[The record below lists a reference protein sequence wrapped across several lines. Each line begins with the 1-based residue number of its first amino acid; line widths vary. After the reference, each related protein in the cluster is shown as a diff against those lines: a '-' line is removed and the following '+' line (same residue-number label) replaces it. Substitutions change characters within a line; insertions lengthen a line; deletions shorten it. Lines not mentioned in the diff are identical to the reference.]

1 MISGRFYYALLT
13 LPFWLAFQSTGALA
27 VAAPPRVEPCSL
39 FTTTEVEQ
47 VIGKL
52 KGYPHGPFLRT
63 QRPLNNGYF
72 PLPD

>member
-39 FTTTEVEQ
+39 FTTTEVE
-47 VIGKL
+47 
-52 KGYPHGPFLRT
+52 
-63 QRPLNNGYF
+63 
-72 PLPD
+72 